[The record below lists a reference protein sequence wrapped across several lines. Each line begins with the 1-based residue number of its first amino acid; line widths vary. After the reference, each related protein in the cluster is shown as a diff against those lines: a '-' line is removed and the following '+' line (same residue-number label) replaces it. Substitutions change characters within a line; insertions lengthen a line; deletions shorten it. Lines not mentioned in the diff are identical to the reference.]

1 MEIPLVPILALV
13 ANTEVSGDTA
23 LNPLGR
29 SGKRFRQNI
38 DWWRVS
44 RENGLRKNLKR
55 IWNGGRKEWKPTEGV
70 LVVKDETGMSRD
82 GDEKRCVGRMEE
94 EGEGALGDWCRRPFF
109 ENRDH
114 PMNPTKRFRK
124 RKRLK
129 FLYRKESSGRI
140 ETVT

>member
-1 MEIPLVPILALV
+1 MGE
-13 ANTEVSGDTA
+13 EK
-23 LNPLGR
+23 
-29 SGKRFRQNI
+29 SGKQQR
-38 DWWRVS
+38 
-44 RENGLRKNLKR
+44 
-55 IWNGGRKEWKPTEGV
+55 GV
-70 LVVKDETGMSRD
+70 LVVKDGTRMLRD
-82 GDEKRCVGRMEE
+82 GDEKRCVGRMEK